1 VECAREPDRWYA
13 RRLHRRCRSC
23 RGHRGRRGRAAR
35 PEPHHRVGKR
45 IPCRGAPWD
54 AVPPTR
60 PAHFCNLTFRAT
72 RSDDTVCYRPG
83 TDGPLGRRSGFW
95 YERCLSSCQRLG
107 AVRVACGLSGPASAD
122 GSVARAI
129 SRSRRCF
136 HRAGSVSSWVPPV
149 GRGSSGLTPLAAR
162 HTAISLMRA
171 TRPHRHMQR

>member
-1 VECAREPDRWYA
+1 VVCKAVAQEMQILP
-13 RRLHRRCRSC
+13 RSQ
-23 RGHRGRRGRAAR
+23 GAAR
-35 PEPHHRVGKR
+35 PRCSTRAASPGWKR
-45 IPCRGAPWD
+45 IPCRGAAWD

-72 RSDDTVCYRPG
+72 RSDDTVCYRLG

-95 YERCLSSCQRLG
+95 YGRCPSSCQRLG

-149 GRGSSGLTPLAAR
+149 GRGSWGLDAVGGSPYWDFVDEGGA
-162 HTAISLMRA
+162 
-171 TRPHRHMQR
+171 